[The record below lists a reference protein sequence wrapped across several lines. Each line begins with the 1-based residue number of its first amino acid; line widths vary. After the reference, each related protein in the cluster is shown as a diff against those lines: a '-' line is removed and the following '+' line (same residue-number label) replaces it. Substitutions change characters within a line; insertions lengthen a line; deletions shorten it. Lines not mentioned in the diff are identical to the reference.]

1 MVALVPALGAGVLT
15 APHGGVATIGGH
27 ELVVAPAL
35 DDPTAVHDEDL
46 IGVAH
51 GRQAVGD
58 DDDGATRRQAGQGPM
73 NVPLGGGVGLGGGL
87 VQKEDRGVLEVGP
100 GKGDTLLLTARE
112 EPSLLSQ
119 DGVVAPRQAR
129 DALMDAGGARRGLD
143 LLAGGPRCG

>member
-1 MVALVPALGAGVLT
+1 MVALRPRSRSRCPDCATMEA
-15 APHGGVATIGGH
+15 VATIGGH

-73 NVPLGGGVGLGGGL
+73 NVPLGGGS
-87 VQKEDRGVLEVGP
+87 
-100 GKGDTLLLTARE
+100 AWA
-112 EPSLLSQ
+112 
-119 DGVVAPRQAR
+119 VASSRR
-129 DALMDAGGARRGLD
+129 RIGASWR
-143 LLAGGPRCG
+143 